1 MKRREFIAAAAL
13 LAAGCAAPGA
23 IGEEAFRSD
32 RISVVT
38 QGSGPDVVLV
48 HGLGSSRDVWREM
61 VAAVP
66 GYRYHLVQMSGFGGT
81 LIGEGN
87 KAGPVAGPVAEE
99 IARYIAEARLDRPA
113 IIGHSMGGWIAMA
126 LAARHPGAVS
136 KVMVV
141 DMLPFMGAMFG
152 PAGTTAESIRPVADQ
167 IRDRM
172 IASDPATRRQTI
184 AATIAT
190 MIKAEERRPEAIA
203 QSFDSDAGMS
213 ARSMHELISTDLRP
227 ELGNI
232 KVPVTVLYVRSP
244 AAPVTDEQMDGFY
257 KLSYANVPQA
267 KLVRIPDAYHFIL
280 WDAPQRF
287 AQEVRTFL
295 GG

>member
-1 MKRREFIAAAAL
+1 MRRREFIVAGAL
-13 LAAGCAAPGA
+13 LAASCAAPMAAG
-23 IGEEAFRSD
+23 GKAFSSD

-66 GYRYHLVQMSGFGGT
+66 GYRYHLVQMQGFGGT
-81 LIGEGN
+81 PIGESN
-87 KAGPVAGPVAEE
+87 KTGTIAGPVAAE
-99 IARYIAEARLDRPA
+99 IARYISEARLDRPA
-113 IIGHSMGGWIAMA
+113 VIGHSMGGWIAMA
-126 LAARHPGAVS
+126 LAARHPDAVS
-136 KVMVV
+136 RVMVL

-152 PAGTTAESIRPVADQ
+152 PPGTTAESVRPVADQ

-172 IASDPATRRQTI
+172 MASDDAARRKVI
-184 AATIAT
+184 EATIAT
-190 MIKAEERRPEAIA
+190 MIKAEDRRAEAVT
-203 QSFDSDAGMS
+203 QSFASDAGMS

-227 ELGNI
+227 ELANV

-244 AAPVTDEQMDGFY
+244 VAPVTDAQMDGFY

-267 KLVRIPDAYHFIL
+267 KLVRIPDAWHFIM

-287 AQEVRTFL
+287 AEEVRAFL
-295 GG
+295 DG